1 MQQNFCCLNNPSP
14 TDNTAS
20 RSYSMAPNYICA
32 AVSFIGL
39 TVSFYALY
47 VEYNLESDINYQPV
61 CDIASYV
68 SCSKAFRS
76 QFAEG
81 LGVAPS
87 ILGTDH
93 ILTQKNPV
101 YGCLSYTFMFLLQ
114 FIHSSWARKLS
125 QILSIFMNFLSI
137 YLFFVLV
144 YLRTVCIVCVCIYII
159 NALLLYF
166 SFQKHLVLDHSSI
179 YDNKRL

>member
-1 MQQNFCCLNNPSP
+1 MLVMKKSP

-93 ILTQKNPV
+93 ILTQFPSRRFFRPRLAKV
-101 YGCLSYTFMFLLQ
+101 E
-114 FIHSSWARKLS
+114 
-125 QILSIFMNFLSI
+125 ILNT
-137 YLFFVLV
+137 VL
-144 YLRTVCIVCVCIYII
+144 
-159 NALLLYF
+159 
-166 SFQKHLVLDHSSI
+166 
-179 YDNKRL
+179 